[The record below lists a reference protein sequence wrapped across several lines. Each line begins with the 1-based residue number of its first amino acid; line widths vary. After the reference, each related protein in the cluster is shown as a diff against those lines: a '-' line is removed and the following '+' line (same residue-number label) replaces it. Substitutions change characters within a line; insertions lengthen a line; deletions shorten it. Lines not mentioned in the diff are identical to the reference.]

1 MTTTVSILGATG
13 SIGRS
18 TVAVIAENP
27 DIFAVEA
34 VVGGRDVEALAATA
48 RAVRARFAAIADPAC
63 YRGLA
68 AALEGTGIAAA
79 AGEEAVVE
87 AAQRQADLVV
97 AAIVGTA
104 GMRPTH
110 AALQQGR
117 TVALANKESL
127 VSAGAAFMRDARL
140 AGCRLLPMDSEHN
153 AIFQA
158 LGAHTA
164 DDIETMMLTASGGPF
179 RTWDAQRIA
188 AATPREALAHP
199 NWSMGAKI
207 TIDSASMMNKGLE
220 LIEAHHLF
228 GVDPAALG
236 VVVHPQSI
244 VHGFVSFKDGAVTA
258 GLAVP
263 DMRVPIA
270 HCLGFPDRLRTSA
283 KRLDLAAIARLDFEP
298 PDLGRFPA
306 LGLAMEALRAGGTMP
321 TVLNAANE
329 IAVEAFLAGRLA
341 FGGIA
346 ALVERQLAAIGR
358 GGASNAPSSVE
369 DALAV
374 DDEARRRAR
383 EALDRSDVEVHALRR
398 DSAGSLG
405 TRFAD

>member
-1 MTTTVSILGATG
+1 MTTSVSILGATG

-18 TVAVIAENP
+18 TLAVLRDNP
-27 DIFAVEA
+27 GVFRVEA
-34 VVGGRDVEALAATA
+34 VAGGRDVAALAATA
-48 RAVRARFAAIADPAC
+48 RAAGACFAAIAVPGA
-63 YRGLA
+63 YRDLVDALA
-68 AALEGTGIAAA
+68 GSGIEAG
-79 AGEEAVVE
+79 AGESAVVE
-87 AAQRQADLVV
+87 AAQRSADVVV

-127 VSAGAAFMRDARL
+127 VSAGSAFMRDVRR

-164 DDIETMMLTASGGPF
+164 ADVETMVLTASGGPF
-179 RTWDAQRIA
+179 RTWDAESIA
-188 AATPREALAHP
+188 AATPRQALAHP

-207 TIDSASMMNKGLE
+207 TVDSASMMNKGLE

-228 GVDPAALG
+228 GVEPGALE

-244 VHGFVSFKDGAVTA
+244 VHGFISFRDGAVTA

-270 HCLGFPDRLRTSA
+270 HCLGFPARLRTSTP
-283 KRLDLAAIARLDFEP
+283 RLDLATIARLDFEP
-298 PDLGRFPA
+298 PDPRRFPA
-306 LGLAMEALRAGGTMP
+306 LRLARLSLDRGGTLP
-321 TVLNAANE
+321 TILNAANE
-329 IAVEAFLAGRLA
+329 VAVEAFLAGRIS
-341 FGGIA
+341 FGQIP
-346 ALVERQLAAIGR
+346 ALVEDMLEDMGR
-358 GGASNAPSSVE
+358 SGPDHAPGSIE
-369 DALAV
+369 EALAV
-374 DDEARRRAR
+374 DGEARRRAR
-383 EALDRSDVEVHALRR
+383 EAIALGQGAR
-398 DSAGSLG
+398 
-405 TRFAD
+405 

>member
-27 DIFAVEA
+27 DLFRVEA

-48 RAVRARFAAIADPAC
+48 KAVRARFAAIADAEAH
-63 YRGLA
+63 GALA
-68 AALEGTGIAAA
+68 EALGGTGIVVA
-79 AGEEAVVE
+79 AGEAAIVE
-87 AAQRQADLVV
+87 AAQRPADLVV

-127 VSAGAAFMRDARL
+127 VSAGAAFMRDARK

-158 LGAHTA
+158 LGTHTA
-164 DDIETMMLTASGGPF
+164 DDIETMTLTASGGPF
-179 RTWDAQRIA
+179 RTWDAPRIA
-188 AATPREALAHP
+188 AATKREALAHP

-228 GVDPAALG
+228 GVDPSALG

-298 PDLGRFPA
+298 PDIGRFPA

-321 TVLNAANE
+321 TVMNAANE
-329 IAVEAFLAGRLA
+329 IAVEAFLADRLA

-346 ALVERQLAAIGR
+346 DLVERQLAAIGR
-358 GGASNAPSSVE
+358 GGAPHAPASIEEALSV
-369 DALAV
+369 DR
-374 DDEARRRAR
+374 EARILAR
-383 EALDRSDVEVHALRR
+383 EALGRTAVEVHPIRR
-398 DSAGSLG
+398 AGTESFGSRL
-405 TRFAD
+405 AD